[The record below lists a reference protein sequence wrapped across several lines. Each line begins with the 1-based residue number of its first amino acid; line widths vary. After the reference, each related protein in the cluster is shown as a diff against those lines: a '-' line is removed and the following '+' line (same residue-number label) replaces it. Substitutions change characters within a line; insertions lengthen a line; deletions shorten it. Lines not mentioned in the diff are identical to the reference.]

1 MPSSSQVFLAATTRG
16 GGSPGALYRWRTVS
30 PPPASAAQ
38 VLEQAMAAATPA
50 APAAAAMVLASMA
63 AALGLGCLRGVA
75 GGEFI
80 DTLPEQRAAGGI
92 SVSIESSRWHS
103 SQNSNKLTSDAWPE
117 PKR

>member
-1 MPSSSQVFLAATTRG
+1 MPSSSQGFLAATTRG

-50 APAAAAMVLASMA
+50 APAAAATVLASM

-75 GGEFI
+75 GGEE
-80 DTLPEQRAAGGI
+80 LSMYGSGSA
-92 SVSIESSRWHS
+92 
-103 SQNSNKLTSDAWPE
+103 
-117 PKR
+117 